1 MVHFSGNGESL
12 LPIAD
17 QLIAICA
24 EASTAILAVYHGVEP
39 VIVER
44 KEDRSPVTEAD
55 RRAHDIILAG
65 LQALSINIPVLSEEH
80 AAPDFTERQQW
91 SRYWLVDPLDGT
103 KDFIERTGEFTINI
117 ALIENG
123 YPVFGMIYVPLQATA
138 YYGGSGLGT
147 WRSSDGQARELSIE
161 PLATLQRIRVTVSRR
176 NNGPQLQACMEH
188 LQQAFT
194 EVERVNAGSAL
205 KFCRIA
211 DGLADIYP
219 RFYDCCEW
227 DTAAG
232 QGIIEGLGGSL
243 VTTDFQRLRYNS
255 RDSLLNPHFYVLIP
269 SNIDWPSVLGYQA
282 QV

>member
-1 MVHFSGNGESL
+1 MGHFPDNRESL
-12 LPIAD
+12 LQLAD

-24 EASTAILAVYHGVEP
+24 EASTAILAIYHGVDP
-39 VIVER
+39 IAVER
-44 KEDRSPVTEAD
+44 KKDRSPVTDAD
-55 RRAHDIILAG
+55 RQAHDIILAG
-65 LQALSINIPVLSEEH
+65 LQALPVDIPILSEEH
-80 AAPDFTERQQW
+80 VAPDFAERQPW

-123 YPVFGMIYVPLQATA
+123 YPVLGVIYVPLQAAA
-138 YYGGSGLGT
+138 YYGGLGLGA
-147 WRSSDGQARELSIE
+147 WRNSDGQLRELSID
-161 PLATLQRIRVTVSRR
+161 PLTSLQRIRVTVSSR
-176 NNGPQLQACMEH
+176 NNGKRLQACMQR
-188 LQQAFT
+188 LQQTFA

-243 VTTDFQRLRYNS
+243 LNTDFQRLRYNT
-255 RDSLLNPHFYVLIP
+255 RASLINPHFYVLAP
-269 SNIDWPSVLGYQA
+269 STIDWQTVLGG
-282 QV
+282 